1 MKSSSEFFR
10 PLSLLQLALG
20 LFFGLTGLMYL
31 LSYRSSGAHFRG
43 VFGSNNLFNL
53 LTVLIELAVGII
65 FLIGLFAQIP
75 SRFMF
80 ITGIIILII
89 WVIYIVISYFINSF
103 LEPGFLSWLQKLSL
117 ELIVLGCI
125 WAVTSQYI
133 SQ

>member
-1 MKSSSEFFR
+1 MKSGSDFIR

-31 LSYRSSGAHFRG
+31 LNYRSTGTHFGG
-43 VFGSNNLFNL
+43 VFGGNNLFNL
-53 LTVLIELAVGII
+53 LIVLIELAVGII

-80 ITGIIILII
+80 ITGMVILVIWIIYIIIA
-89 WVIYIVISYFINSF
+89 YFINGF

-125 WAVTSQYI
+125 W
-133 SQ
+133 